1 MPHENDTEDIAE
13 ATNPENYDHKHSK
26 AWNELVDKKAQEMDD
41 LEAIQVNMKKKAKQ
55 AKEDAAAKAARERA
69 NEHQTRLMQLEK
81 KARNLKFKN
90 PSVDFGELYGT
101 MAPDLL

>member
-26 AWNELVDKKAQEMDD
+26 AWNQLVDKKAQEMED

-55 AKEDAAAKAARERA
+55 AKEDAATKAARERA
-69 NEHQTRLMQLEK
+69 NEHQTRL
-81 KARNLKFKN
+81 
-90 PSVDFGELYGT
+90 V
-101 MAPDLL
+101 